1 MKQPTRMKHNHVGRS
16 YHSHHHGLHS
26 ALRTSYDPYPYYVL
40 QPEIINEVPVP
51 VVAVVSQQP
60 PRQQPQQPEVIIVEK
75 SSAGNNFFMLLV
87 PVFLVIIILVVA
99 GLKM

>member
-51 VVAVVSQQP
+51 VAVVSQQP